1 MRARPVTMGR
11 KNARAVGHTPGTSM
25 LCARPLSTV
34 AFGALIAAACTPD
47 STDTPAGDDP
57 PGSTTESTGGS
68 TGDDPPPSTGA
79 PTDPDSSTGRDT
91 AETSTGSTTAESTE
105 TDGTGDPLEIQM
117 VVELYGQ
124 AWNTADPEAR
134 SALLE
139 QIWDPA
145 GIYRDPVTVEQG
157 LDGSGIEGLS
167 AVIEFNH
174 QQLPGFSIDI
184 VGSVDHYEPML
195 RFDWLFNLPD
205 GTPLPGFDFGE
216 IDPDSGQLR
225 RITGFFG
232 ELPVDAP
239 ISAPLQA
246 YLDAWNEP
254 DPAVRLDLLTQAM
267 SDDATYIDPT
277 ATVEGRPQLVD
288 HIGLYQ
294 QRAAGTELVLT
305 AGPDTYDTVMRFS
318 WAIHT
323 LGGDV
328 VGTGLDVVDLADD
341 GRLSRVVGFFDFDP
355 GR

>member
-1 MRARPVTMGR
+1 MALG
-11 KNARAVGHTPGTSM
+11 
-25 LCARPLSTV
+25 LLV
-34 AFGALIAAACTPD
+34 ATACTPD
-47 STDTPAGDDP
+47 STDPPAGDEP
-57 PGSTTESTGGS
+57 TGSTTGSAPGSATGS
-68 TGDDPPPSTGA
+68 TNASDDPPPSTGA
-79 PTDPDSSTGRDT
+79 PADPDSSTTNET
-91 AETSTGSTTAESTE
+91 AEASTGSTTMGSTE
-105 TDGTGDPLEIQM
+105 TEGTGDPLDVET

-124 AWNTADPEAR
+124 AWNIADPDER
-134 SALLE
+134 VALLE
-139 QIWDPA
+139 TIWDPA
-145 GIYRDPVTVEQG
+145 GTYGDPVTVEQG
-157 LDGSGIEGLS
+157 LDGSGVDGLS
-167 AVIEFNH
+167 EVIEFNH

-184 VGSVDHYEPML
+184 VGSVDHYESML
-195 RFDWLFNLPD
+195 RFDWLFLLPD
-205 GTPLPGFDFGE
+205 GTPIPGFDFGE

-232 ELPVDAP
+232 ELPQGNP

-267 SDDATYIDPT
+267 SDDAVYIDPT
-277 ATVEGRPQLVD
+277 AAVEGRPQLVD

-294 QRAAGTELVLT
+294 QQAAGTELVLT

-341 GRLSRVVGFFDFDP
+341 GRLSRVVGFFDFEP